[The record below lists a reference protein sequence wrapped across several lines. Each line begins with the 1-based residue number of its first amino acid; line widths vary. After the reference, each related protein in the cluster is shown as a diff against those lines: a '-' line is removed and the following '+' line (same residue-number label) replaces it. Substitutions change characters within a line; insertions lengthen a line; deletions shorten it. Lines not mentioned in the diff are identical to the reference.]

1 MYDLKSL
8 NKDTFKKLRTSHKE
22 TKRRNAIVDSV
33 IYTVFDSQNFVTGTT
48 MNVNLIVTPIRQG
61 LSHLTT
67 RRIKPV
73 SNN

>member
-33 IYTVFDSQNFVTGTT
+33 IYTVFDSQNFVTGTM
-48 MNVNLIVTPIRQG
+48 MNVNLTVTPIRQG